1 MPESCGGL
9 PGSHS
14 LLLYQDGAA
23 PVPPATSMSQIALK
37 MWRLIIIIRYIE
49 LLTSPFPPL
58 LAFWS
63 PQDVVC
69 STESP
74 PPPRHRRLRSSDPFQ
89 GRKGNPIFTVSIWAG
104 KGWEGKICI
113 TTSKSP
119 TTNQTGGLRN
129 FKQTTGSIGH
139 GKNASSIINALLS
152 FLQVSHL
159 VHASDGFSSA
169 AELIINV
176 DSLTK
181 LCWMKCPPLSFCSY
195 HSGPGMSHVKA
206 RLPCCLHCIPLEN
219 T

>member
-9 PGSHS
+9 PGPHS
-14 LLLYQDGAA
+14 LLLNQEGAT

-37 MWRLIIIIRYIE
+37 IWRHIITIRSTE
-49 LLTSPFPPL
+49 LLTSLFLPL
-58 LAFWS
+58 LALWS

-74 PPPRHRRLRSSDPFQ
+74 PPPRHRRLGSSDPGQEGKSRLYCVF
-89 GRKGNPIFTVSIWAG
+89 WAG
-104 KGWEGKICI
+104 KGQEGKICI

-119 TTNQTGGLRN
+119 TTNQTSGSRN
-129 FKQTTGSIGH
+129 FQQTTGSISH
-139 GKNASSIINALLS
+139 GRNASSIINALLS

-169 AELIINV
+169 AELIRNV

-181 LCWMKCPPLSFCSY
+181 LCWIKCPPLSFCSY